1 LIQNRR
7 FLFYSS
13 IPYCFIVFIIC
24 HAIYLYLLIMR
35 ILILYIFLLA
45 NVVAAENSPSKNIV
59 INDELKVHDNLYFF
73 DQENKQINLDEF
85 KGKFVLLNFWAVWCA
100 PCKEEMP
107 SLDKLKVN
115 KKLNNIEIFPINVGN
130 DSIEKSKEF
139 FKDLNIKNLEAYFD
153 PKINLARKLSLRG
166 VPTSVLVNKNGEEF
180 ARIIGIVDFEDPSI
194 VDWLSKYN

>member
-1 LIQNRR
+1 
-7 FLFYSS
+7 
-13 IPYCFIVFIIC
+13 
-24 HAIYLYLLIMR
+24 MR

-45 NVVAAENSPSKNIV
+45 NAVATENAPSKNIV
-59 INDELKVHDNLYFF
+59 INDELKVYDNLYFF
-73 DQENKQINLDEF
+73 DQENKRINLDEF

-139 FKDLNIKNLEAYFD
+139 FKDLNIKNLKAYFD
-153 PKINLARKLSLRG
+153 PKINLARELSLRG

-180 ARIIGIVDFEDPSI
+180 ARIIGIIDFEDPI
-194 VDWLSKYN
+194 IIDWLSKYN

>member
-1 LIQNRR
+1 
-7 FLFYSS
+7 
-13 IPYCFIVFIIC
+13 
-24 HAIYLYLLIMR
+24 MR

-45 NVVAAENSPSKNIV
+45 NVVAAENKLSKNIV
-59 INDELKVHDNLYFF
+59 INDELKVYDNLYFF
-73 DQENKQINLDEF
+73 DQDNKQINLDRYR
-85 KGKFVLLNFWAVWCA
+85 GKLVLLNFWAIWCA

-115 KKLNNIEIFPINVGN
+115 KKLNNIEIFPINIGN

-139 FKDLNIKNLEAYFD
+139 FKDLNIKNLKLYFD
-153 PKINLARKLSLRG
+153 PKINLAKELSLRG
-166 VPTSVLVNKNGEEF
+166 VPTTVLVNKNGEEF

>member
-1 LIQNRR
+1 
-7 FLFYSS
+7 
-13 IPYCFIVFIIC
+13 
-24 HAIYLYLLIMR
+24 MR

-45 NVVAAENSPSKNIV
+45 NAVATENVPSKNIV
-59 INDELKVHDNLYFF
+59 INDELKVYDNLYFF
-73 DQENKQINLDEF
+73 DQENKKINLDEF
-85 KGKFVLLNFWAVWCA
+85 RGKFVLLNFWAVWCA

-115 KKLNNIEIFPINVGN
+115 KKLNNIEIFPINIGN

-139 FKDLNIKNLEAYFD
+139 FKDLNIKNLKLYFD
-153 PKINLARKLSLRG
+153 PKINLARELSLRG
-166 VPTSVLVNKNGEEF
+166 VPTTVLVNKNGKEF

>member
-1 LIQNRR
+1 
-7 FLFYSS
+7 
-13 IPYCFIVFIIC
+13 
-24 HAIYLYLLIMR
+24 MR

-45 NVVAAENSPSKNIV
+45 NAVATENIPSKNIV
-59 INDELKVHDNLYFF
+59 INDELKVYDNLYFF
-73 DQENKQINLDEF
+73 DQENKRINLDEF

-139 FKDLNIKNLEAYFD
+139 FKDLNIKNLKAYFD
-153 PKINLARKLSLRG
+153 PKINLARELSLRG

>member
-1 LIQNRR
+1 
-7 FLFYSS
+7 
-13 IPYCFIVFIIC
+13 
-24 HAIYLYLLIMR
+24 MR

-45 NVVAAENSPSKNIV
+45 NVAAAENKLSKNIV
-59 INDELKVHDNLYFF
+59 INDELKVYDNLYFF
-73 DQENKQINLDEF
+73 DQDNKQINLDRYR
-85 KGKFVLLNFWAVWCA
+85 GKLVLLNFWAIWCA

-115 KKLNNIEIFPINVGN
+115 KKLNNIEIFPINIGN

-139 FKDLNIKNLEAYFD
+139 FKDLNIKNLKLYFD
-153 PKINLARKLSLRG
+153 PKINLAKELSLRG
-166 VPTSVLVNKNGEEF
+166 VPTSVLINRNGEEF

>member
-1 LIQNRR
+1 
-7 FLFYSS
+7 
-13 IPYCFIVFIIC
+13 
-24 HAIYLYLLIMR
+24 MR
-35 ILILYIFLLA
+35 ILILYIFLLT
-45 NVVAAENSPSKNIV
+45 NVVAAENKLSKNIV
-59 INDELKVHDNLYFF
+59 INDELKVYDNLYFF
-73 DQENKQINLDEF
+73 DQDNKQVYLDRYR
-85 KGKFVLLNFWAVWCA
+85 GKLVLLNFWAIWCA

-115 KKLNNIEIFPINVGN
+115 KKLNNIEIFPINIGN

-139 FKDLNIKNLEAYFD
+139 FKDLNIKNLESYFD
-153 PKINLARKLSLRG
+153 PKINLARELSLRG

>member
-1 LIQNRR
+1 
-7 FLFYSS
+7 
-13 IPYCFIVFIIC
+13 
-24 HAIYLYLLIMR
+24 MR

-45 NVVAAENSPSKNIV
+45 NAVATENAPSKNIV
-59 INDELKVHDNLYFF
+59 INDELKVYDNLYFF
-73 DQENKQINLDEF
+73 DQENKRINLDEF
-85 KGKFVLLNFWAVWCA
+85 RGKFVLLNFWAVWCA

-107 SLDKLKVN
+107 SLDKLKEN

-139 FKDLNIKNLEAYFD
+139 FKDLNIKNLKAYFD
-153 PKINLARKLSLRG
+153 PKINLARELSLRG

-180 ARIIGIVDFEDPSI
+180 ARIIGIIDFEDPSI

>member
-1 LIQNRR
+1 
-7 FLFYSS
+7 
-13 IPYCFIVFIIC
+13 
-24 HAIYLYLLIMR
+24 MR

-45 NVVAAENSPSKNIV
+45 NAVATETTPSKNIV
-59 INDELKVHDNLYFF
+59 INDELKVYDNLYFF
-73 DQENKQINLDEF
+73 DQENKRINLDEF
-85 KGKFVLLNFWAVWCA
+85 RGKFVLLNFWAVWCA

-139 FKDLNIKNLEAYFD
+139 FKDLNIKNLKAYFD
-153 PKINLARKLSLRG
+153 PKINLARELSLRG

-180 ARIIGIVDFEDPSI
+180 ARIIGIVDFENPSI

>member
-1 LIQNRR
+1 
-7 FLFYSS
+7 
-13 IPYCFIVFIIC
+13 
-24 HAIYLYLLIMR
+24 MK

-45 NVVAAENSPSKNIV
+45 NAVATETAPSKNIV
-59 INDELKVHDNLYFF
+59 INDELKVYDNLYFF
-73 DQENKQINLDEF
+73 DQENKRINLDEF
-85 KGKFVLLNFWAVWCA
+85 RGKFVLLNFWAVWCA

-139 FKDLNIKNLEAYFD
+139 FKDLNIKNLKAYFD
-153 PKINLARKLSLRG
+153 PKINLARELSLRG

>member
-1 LIQNRR
+1 
-7 FLFYSS
+7 
-13 IPYCFIVFIIC
+13 
-24 HAIYLYLLIMR
+24 MR

-45 NVVAAENSPSKNIV
+45 NVAAAENKLSKNIV
-59 INDELKVHDNLYFF
+59 INDELKVYDNLYFF
-73 DQENKQINLDEF
+73 DQDNKQVNLDRYR
-85 KGKFVLLNFWAVWCA
+85 GKLVLLNFWAIWCA

-115 KKLNNIEIFPINVGN
+115 KKLNNIEIFPINIGN

-139 FKDLNIKNLEAYFD
+139 FKDLNIKNLKLYFD
-153 PKINLARKLSLRG
+153 PKINLAKELSLRG
-166 VPTSVLVNKNGEEF
+166 VPTTVLVNKNGEEF

>member
-1 LIQNRR
+1 
-7 FLFYSS
+7 
-13 IPYCFIVFIIC
+13 
-24 HAIYLYLLIMR
+24 MR

-45 NVVAAENSPSKNIV
+45 NVAAAENKLSKNIV
-59 INDELKVHDNLYFF
+59 INDELKVYDNLYFF
-73 DQENKQINLDEF
+73 DQDNKQINLDRYR
-85 KGKFVLLNFWAVWCA
+85 GKLVLLNFWAVWCA

-115 KKLNNIEIFPINVGN
+115 KKLNNIEIFPINIGN

-139 FKDLNIKNLEAYFD
+139 FKDLNIKNLKLYFD
-153 PKINLARKLSLRG
+153 PKINLARELSLRG
-166 VPTSVLVNKNGEEF
+166 VPTTVLVNKNGEEF

>member
-1 LIQNRR
+1 
-7 FLFYSS
+7 
-13 IPYCFIVFIIC
+13 
-24 HAIYLYLLIMR
+24 MR
-35 ILILYIFLLA
+35 ILILYIFLLT
-45 NVVAAENSPSKNIV
+45 NVVAAENKLSKNIV
-59 INDELKVHDNLYFF
+59 INDELKVYDNLYFF
-73 DQENKQINLDEF
+73 DQDNKQVYLDRYR
-85 KGKFVLLNFWAVWCA
+85 GKLVLLNFWAIWCA

-115 KKLNNIEIFPINVGN
+115 KKLNNIEIFPINIGN

-139 FKDLNIKNLEAYFD
+139 FKDLNIKNLKLYFD
-153 PKINLARKLSLRG
+153 PKINLAKELSLRG

>member
-1 LIQNRR
+1 
-7 FLFYSS
+7 
-13 IPYCFIVFIIC
+13 
-24 HAIYLYLLIMR
+24 MR

-45 NVVAAENSPSKNIV
+45 NAVATENVPSKNIV
-59 INDELKVHDNLYFF
+59 INDELKVYDNLYFF
-73 DQENKQINLDEF
+73 DQENKRINLDEF

-115 KKLNNIEIFPINVGN
+115 KKLNNIEIFPINIGN

-139 FKDLNIKNLEAYFD
+139 FKDLKIKNLEVYFD
-153 PKINLARKLSLRG
+153 PKINLARELSLRG

>member
-1 LIQNRR
+1 
-7 FLFYSS
+7 
-13 IPYCFIVFIIC
+13 
-24 HAIYLYLLIMR
+24 MR

-45 NVVAAENSPSKNIV
+45 NAVATENVPSKNIV
-59 INDELKVHDNLYFF
+59 INDELKVYDNLYFF
-73 DQENKQINLDEF
+73 DQENKRINLDEF

-139 FKDLNIKNLEAYFD
+139 FKDLNIKNLKAYFD
-153 PKINLARKLSLRG
+153 PKINLARELSLRG

>member
-1 LIQNRR
+1 
-7 FLFYSS
+7 
-13 IPYCFIVFIIC
+13 
-24 HAIYLYLLIMR
+24 MR

-45 NVVAAENSPSKNIV
+45 NVVAAENKLSKNIV
-59 INDELKVHDNLYFF
+59 INDELKVYDNLYFF
-73 DQENKQINLDEF
+73 DQDNKQINLDRYR
-85 KGKFVLLNFWAVWCA
+85 GKLVLLNFWAVWCA

-115 KKLNNIEIFPINVGN
+115 KKLNNIEIFPINIGN

-139 FKDLNIKNLEAYFD
+139 FKDLNIKNLKLYFD
-153 PKINLARKLSLRG
+153 PKINLAKELSLRG
-166 VPTSVLVNKNGEEF
+166 VPTTVLVNKNGEEF

>member
-1 LIQNRR
+1 
-7 FLFYSS
+7 
-13 IPYCFIVFIIC
+13 
-24 HAIYLYLLIMR
+24 MR

-45 NVVAAENSPSKNIV
+45 NAVATENAPSKNIV
-59 INDELKVHDNLYFF
+59 INDELKVYDNLYFF
-73 DQENKQINLDEF
+73 DQENKRINLDEF

-139 FKDLNIKNLEAYFD
+139 FKDLNIKNLKLYFD
-153 PKINLARKLSLRG
+153 PKINLARELSLRG

>member
-1 LIQNRR
+1 
-7 FLFYSS
+7 
-13 IPYCFIVFIIC
+13 
-24 HAIYLYLLIMR
+24 MR

-45 NVVAAENSPSKNIV
+45 NVAAAENKLSKNIV
-59 INDELKVHDNLYFF
+59 INDELKVYDNLYFF
-73 DQENKQINLDEF
+73 DQDNKQVYLDRYR
-85 KGKFVLLNFWAVWCA
+85 GKLVLLNFWAIWCA

-115 KKLNNIEIFPINVGN
+115 KKLNNIEIFPINIGN

-139 FKDLNIKNLEAYFD
+139 FKDLNIKNLKLYFD
-153 PKINLARKLSLRG
+153 PKINLARELSLRG
-166 VPTSVLVNKNGEEF
+166 VPTTVLVNKNGEEF

>member
-1 LIQNRR
+1 
-7 FLFYSS
+7 
-13 IPYCFIVFIIC
+13 
-24 HAIYLYLLIMR
+24 MR

-45 NVVAAENSPSKNIV
+45 NAVATENAPSKNIV
-59 INDELKVHDNLYFF
+59 INDELKVYDNLYFF
-73 DQENKQINLDEF
+73 DQENKRINLDEF
-85 KGKFVLLNFWAVWCA
+85 RGKFVLLNFWAVWCA

-115 KKLNNIEIFPINVGN
+115 KKLNNIEIFPINIGN

-139 FKDLNIKNLEAYFD
+139 FKDLNIKNLKLYFD
-153 PKINLARKLSLRG
+153 PKINLAKELSLRG

>member
-1 LIQNRR
+1 
-7 FLFYSS
+7 
-13 IPYCFIVFIIC
+13 
-24 HAIYLYLLIMR
+24 MR

-45 NVVAAENSPSKNIV
+45 NVVAAENKLSKNIV
-59 INDELKVHDNLYFF
+59 INDELKVYDNLYFF
-73 DQENKQINLDEF
+73 DQDNKQINLDRYR
-85 KGKFVLLNFWAVWCA
+85 GKLVLLNFWAIWCA

-115 KKLNNIEIFPINVGN
+115 KKLNNIEIFPINIGN

-139 FKDLNIKNLEAYFD
+139 FKDLNIKNLKLYFD
-153 PKINLARKLSLRG
+153 PKINLARELSLRG
-166 VPTSVLVNKNGEEF
+166 VPTTVLVNKNGEEF

>member
-1 LIQNRR
+1 
-7 FLFYSS
+7 
-13 IPYCFIVFIIC
+13 
-24 HAIYLYLLIMR
+24 MR

-45 NVVAAENSPSKNIV
+45 NVVAAENKLSKNIV
-59 INDELKVHDNLYFF
+59 INDELKVYDNLYFF
-73 DQENKQINLDEF
+73 DQDNKQINLDRYR
-85 KGKFVLLNFWAVWCA
+85 GKLVLLNFWAIWCA

-115 KKLNNIEIFPINVGN
+115 KKLNNIEIFPINIGN

-139 FKDLNIKNLEAYFD
+139 FKDLNIKNLKLYFD
-153 PKINLARKLSLRG
+153 PKINLARELSLRG

>member
-1 LIQNRR
+1 
-7 FLFYSS
+7 
-13 IPYCFIVFIIC
+13 
-24 HAIYLYLLIMR
+24 MR

-45 NVVAAENSPSKNIV
+45 NAVAIENVPSKNIV
-59 INDELKVHDNLYFF
+59 INDELKVYDNLYFF
-73 DQENKQINLDEF
+73 DQENKRINLDEF
-85 KGKFVLLNFWAVWCA
+85 RGKFVLLNFWAVWCA

-139 FKDLNIKNLEAYFD
+139 FKDLNIKNLKAYFD
-153 PKINLARKLSLRG
+153 PKINLARELSLRG

>member
-1 LIQNRR
+1 
-7 FLFYSS
+7 
-13 IPYCFIVFIIC
+13 
-24 HAIYLYLLIMR
+24 MR

-45 NVVAAENSPSKNIV
+45 NAVATENVPSKNIV
-59 INDELKVHDNLYFF
+59 INDELKVYDNLYFF
-73 DQENKQINLDEF
+73 DQENKRINLDEF

-139 FKDLNIKNLEAYFD
+139 FKDLNIKNLKAYFD
-153 PKINLARKLSLRG
+153 PKINLARELSLRG

-180 ARIIGIVDFEDPSI
+180 ARIIGLVDFEDPSI